1 MEKPNGIIL
10 AVIAVVILMIALPI
24 METNLVSARGTSGA
38 STNFQ
43 SAIDISQLV
52 LGFAP
57 IGLLLWFLKSRGST

>member
-1 MEKPNGIIL
+1 MDKPNGIIL

-24 METNLVSARGTSGA
+24 METNLVDARAVTGA
-38 STNFQ
+38 SSNFQ

-57 IGLLLWFLKSRGST
+57 IGLLLWFLKTRG

>member
-1 MEKPNGIIL
+1 MDKPNGIIL

-24 METNLVSARGTSGA
+24 METNLVEARGTSGA
-38 STNFQ
+38 SSNFQ

-57 IGLLLWFLKSRGST
+57 IGLLLWFLKTRG